1 MHTLM
6 VDKVQATSVQK
17 IPTPLIEIRETNKG
31 LPPILPWT
39 NTVSWIQVAL
49 CDTII
54 FIFLFQIQPAQS
66 ISFH

>member
-31 LPPILPWT
+31 LPPILP
-39 NTVSWIQVAL
+39 
-49 CDTII
+49 
-54 FIFLFQIQPAQS
+54 
-66 ISFH
+66 